1 MTDSDPLRRVSADD
15 APDVLAAFRSHP
27 DMSRQGEVS
36 DLAGAQRYI
45 ARLTAD
51 PNVAF
56 AITADAEA
64 QMLGIVGLDVNPR
77 ERSAW
82 FFYWLHADFRGR
94 GLMAAS
100 ATRVANWALKTGGLE
115 RLELGHRANNPSS
128 GAVARAA
135 GFILEGREREKFL
148 IGDERIDVLTYGR
161 VRSDPYPR

>member
-1 MTDSDPLRRVSADD
+1 MTDSDPLRRLSTDD
-15 APDVLAAFRSHP
+15 APNVLAAFRSNP
-27 DMSRQGEVS
+27 DMSRQGEMS
-36 DLAGAQRYI
+36 DLAGAQRYV

-64 QMLGIVGLDVNPR
+64 QMVGIVGLDVNPR

-100 ATRVANWALKTGGLE
+100 AARVANWALKAGGLE

-161 VRSDPYPR
+161 VRSDPFPP